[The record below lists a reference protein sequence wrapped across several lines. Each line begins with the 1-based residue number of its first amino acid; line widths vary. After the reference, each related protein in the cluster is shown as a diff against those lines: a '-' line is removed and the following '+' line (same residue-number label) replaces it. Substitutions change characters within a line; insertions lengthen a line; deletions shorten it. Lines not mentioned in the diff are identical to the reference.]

1 MFPIS
6 FFAFSFSHSLPDETS
21 LLLFSSSLTAFVF
34 CVSFAFV
41 LFVSWRLSLRV
52 SFLFFLFSSFP
63 LSSGWLVCFVSV
75 SFRLLACRNRM
86 TNGIVCSRACEHQVV
101 PTDLEAADLEVGLTW
116 EEVERRRG
124 KQRCWLIVF
133 FCCVYQRNSCV
144 LLVFAWT
151 ICLPLSFFRAARYGS
166 NEVGESI

>member
-41 LFVSWRLSLRV
+41 LFVSWRLSSCL
-52 SFLFFLFSSFP
+52 FPLLPLLFFSSLLWLTCLFCFSF
-63 LSSGWLVCFVSV
+63 FQT
-75 SFRLLACRNRM
+75 LLAETEWQMASSAAELAN
-86 TNGIVCSRACEHQVV
+86 IKDVV
-101 PTDLEAADLEVGLTW
+101 TDLEAADLEVGLTW

-124 KQRCWLIVF
+124 EQRCWLIVF